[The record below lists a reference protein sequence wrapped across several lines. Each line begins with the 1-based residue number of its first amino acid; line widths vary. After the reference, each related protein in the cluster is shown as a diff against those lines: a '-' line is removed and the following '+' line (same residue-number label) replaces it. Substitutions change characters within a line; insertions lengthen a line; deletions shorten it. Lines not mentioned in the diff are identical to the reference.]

1 MTRKAPRSEM
11 GGGPAEPAGLL
22 CVAEE
27 LGYGAYTHHR
37 GDA

>member
-11 GGGPAEPAGLL
+11 GGGSAEPAGLL
-22 CVAEE
+22 CVAKE